1 LIVELFRKPS
11 YQNIARV
18 MIVNALALVSN
29 TPVHQLHR
37 VIDEADRPGSNRM
50 SFPSLFAALSALAIV
65 DIPTKKLPAKPG
77 RSSWFKDAGSD
88 SARQSGPVGISF
100 PLCRIAL

>member
-1 LIVELFRKPS
+1 
-11 YQNIARV
+11 